1 MPDVL
6 ALTPQVRC
14 PILALR
20 GDREDAYRYP
30 AEEVRKLATVPC
42 ESEIVPDCDHFYNGR
57 EERVAELVTGW
68 LARTLGLKR

>member
-1 MPDVL
+1 VL
-6 ALTPQVRC
+6 ALTPQVQC

-57 EERVAELVTGW
+57 EDRVAELVTGW